1 VLSPINTGPPGSP
14 GPSGTPAPPG
24 NPAITP
30 PRDPIGTVPFVTAD
44 VPGIG
49 GRLKERIEDFAVEEV
64 PAYLP
69 CGEGEHVYLFVEKR
83 GLTTSQLVHA
93 ISKHFG
99 VPRNAIGYAGMKD
112 KNAVT
117 RQLISIHTP
126 GRTFRDFPDLMNDRI
141 VVLNADMH
149 TNKLRLGH
157 LRGNRFSIKIRG
169 VRMTEV
175 VKAHRVLKAIEQHG
189 AANYVGEQRFG
200 ALLNN
205 HLLGRAALK
214 QDWRGAL
221 DVMLG
226 PDPMF
231 PNHNPEARSLYAQSE
246 FTRSLD
252 AFPNA
257 CRHERIALHALER
270 GDNHKR
276 AVLSIDID
284 QRRFWF
290 SALQSA
296 IFNRVLARRVEAA
309 SWHTLIAGDIAMKR
323 ENGAAFPVDDA
334 VIADPATPGRL
345 ASLDISPSGPIWG
358 TKMMRASGP
367 VDEMERSALAEFC
380 IEIQDLAQAVTYLG
394 DSMIG
399 ARRAMRIP
407 VEAAEVEGGIDEHGD
422 FVRVGFTLPAGAYAT
437 IVLREIMK
445 SPIASFEDRED

>member
-1 VLSPINTGPPGSP
+1 MLTP
-14 GPSGTPAPPG
+14 PAPR
-24 NPAITP
+24 PASQAAGI
-30 PRDPIGTVPFVTAD
+30 PRDPVGDVPFVTAD
-44 VPGIG
+44 VQGIG
-49 GRLKERIEDFAVEEV
+49 GRLKERLEDFAVEEI
-64 PAYLP
+64 PSYLP
-69 CGEGEHVYLFVEKR
+69 CGEGEHIYLFVEKR
-83 GLTTSQLVHA
+83 GLSTSQLVHA

-117 RQLISIHTP
+117 RQLISVHTP
-126 GRTFRDFPDLMNDRI
+126 GRSFRDFPDLMNDRV

-157 LRGNRFSIKIRG
+157 LRGNRFSIKVRG

-175 VKAHRVLKAIEQHG
+175 VKAQRVLKTIARDG

-214 QDWRGAL
+214 QDWKGAL

-231 PNHNPEARSLYAQSE
+231 PQHNAEARARYAGGE

-276 AVLSIDID
+276 AVLSVDID

-296 IFNRVLARRVEAA
+296 VFNRVLARRVEAG
-309 SWHTLIAGDIAMKR
+309 SWHTLIRGDIAMKR
-323 ENGAAFPVDDA
+323 ENGAAFQVDDA
-334 VIADPATPGRL
+334 VIADPGTPARL
-345 ASLDISPSGPIWG
+345 ASLEISPSGPIWG
-358 TKMMRASGP
+358 TKMMRAAGE
-367 VDEMERSALAEFC
+367 VDEMERAALADFQV
-380 IEIQDLAQAVTYLG
+380 EIPDLAQAVTYLG
-394 DSMIG
+394 DSMVG
-399 ARRAMRIP
+399 ARRPMRIP
-407 VEAAEVEGGIDEHGD
+407 VDAAEVEGGIDEHGD